1 MMWRSS
7 DAMHSGED
15 LDIMSR
21 WSSDEDQFLVR
32 GLYCRFHHMYQ
43 VNMDSYGLWF
53 GISFEISIVSV
64 CQKIARPSLLFD

>member
-21 WSSDEDQFLVR
+21 WSSDEDQFLETLDVMIR
-32 GLYCRFHHMYQ
+32 TG
-43 VNMDSYGLWF
+43 
-53 GISFEISIVSV
+53 V
-64 CQKIARPSLLFD
+64 C